1 MSLGLGDLNRKRRS
15 SASKTKNTSVSVPFI
30 RSRTARPWSDSG
42 LSRPNRRRLP
52 TDGAMTPEWLEAY
65 SSPLLSFEF
74 LNQSPVLKLQAEIL
88 DLEEAALNTVLE
100 SLTTVR
106 AFLGALRNNPWF

>member
-30 RSRTARPWSDSG
+30 RSRKARPWSDSG

-74 LNQSPVLKLQAEIL
+74 LNQSSVLKLRAEIL
-88 DLEEAALNTVLE
+88 DLEETAIETVIE
-100 SLTTVR
+100 SINKARML
-106 AFLGALRNNPWF
+106 LGGVLRF